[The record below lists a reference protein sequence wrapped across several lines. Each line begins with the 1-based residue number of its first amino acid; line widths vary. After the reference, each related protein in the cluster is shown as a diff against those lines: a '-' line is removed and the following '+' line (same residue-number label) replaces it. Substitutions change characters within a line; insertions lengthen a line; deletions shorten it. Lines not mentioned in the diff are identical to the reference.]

1 MDAETAQAAKVDF
14 VGVLNGMTT
23 REELIVYPHRQIL
36 DNLSLLPLIH
46 KFTPYEPDKHFPEK
60 FFYSSYFPQ
69 KIVAFY
75 KLFHQKQIRGKH
87 E

>member
-1 MDAETAQAAKVDF
+1 MDAKTAQAAKVDF

-46 KFTPYEPDKHFPEK
+46 KFTPYEPGQTFSGKVLL
-60 FFYSSYFPQ
+60 FFLFSSKDSSLLQTVPS
-69 KIVAFY
+69 KTN
-75 KLFHQKQIRGKH
+75 KRKT
-87 E
+87 

>member
-46 KFTPYEPDKHFPEK
+46 NSPLRTRQTFSGKVLL
-60 FFYSSYFPQ
+60 FFLFSSKDSSLLQTVPS
-69 KIVAFY
+69 KTN
-75 KLFHQKQIRGKH
+75 KRKT
-87 E
+87 

>member
-23 REELIVYPHRQIL
+23 REELMVYPHRQIL

-46 KFTPYEPDKHFPEK
+46 KFTPYEPDKHFPE
-60 FFYSSYFPQ
+60 SSFILPVFP
-69 KIVAFY
+69 K
-75 KLFHQKQIRGKH
+75 K
-87 E
+87 

>member
-23 REELIVYPHRQIL
+23 REELMVYPHRQIL

-46 KFTPYEPDKHFPEK
+46 KFTPYEPDKHFRK
-60 FFYSSYFPQ
+60 SSFILPVFPKNSSLLQ
-69 KIVAFY
+69 TAPSKTN
-75 KLFHQKQIRGKH
+75 KR
-87 E
+87 ET